1 MAVRVAATVAHPNVV
16 CFTVLPDGVS
26 RIELD
31 GQAMPVPVTNPQR
44 IVVVGDIGC
53 RLSAGHGL
61 YQECNNDSLWP
72 LAQVARIFTS
82 PNYWRSP
89 TTGLRSWWWLTVVL
103 SWCPEWS
110 HPLLLTA

>member
-53 RLSAGHGL
+53 
-61 YQECNNDSLWP
+61 
-72 LAQVARIFTS
+72 
-82 PNYWRSP
+82 
-89 TTGLRSWWWLTVVL
+89 
-103 SWCPEWS
+103 
-110 HPLLLTA
+110 